1 MTKIIN
7 WCNISEIKNSLNIIK
22 KNINPVQNVIDLFNN
37 KIISSFK
44 KFDFIEEIGLDNY
57 IDSYK
62 ELTYNEKINFNN
74 NEFFKIIHNSL
85 KQYII
90 YMANYNIDYPF
101 ILKFIKGLNDYF
113 PFMKENITNFYINLG
128 L

>member
-1 MTKIIN
+1 MYG
-7 WCNISEIKNSLNIIK
+7 
-22 KNINPVQNVIDLFNN
+22 NN

-113 PFMKENITNFYINLG
+113 PFMKENITNYYINYYKSSLNSIKRYLFQSKSG
-128 L
+128 SIKTLKKNKLY